1 MPPRSYDRP
10 VARLKIQTFGGLQV
24 FGPAQRP
31 FRLPAKKAQA
41 LLAYLALQP
50 GRPHPR
56 AKLAALLWGDSGEQP
71 SRASLRQA
79 LLVLRRTLNLGEDEL
94 VAGPAETLELVAG
107 CIDVDALEFERLV
120 DDAGDGLE
128 HAATLYGGEFLE
140 GLDTRQPAFDDW
152 LTAKRQQLRE
162 CAVNALSRLLALHTD
177 NGRTERAMD
186 AALRLLALDPLQ
198 EDVHR
203 TLMQLYAKQ
212 GRHAAALR
220 QFQICRSLLARELG
234 VQPQPQTV
242 QLRDAIQRR
251 RNAPRAAADSP
262 QRQASSQAELRVVT
276 IVAAESTRISEEPDP
291 ERAQAAGERFGTA
304 AAELIERFGGVF
316 ERRLSGGIMA
326 SFGVATAHGDD
337 SERAA
342 RCALALH
349 SLGFDLRIGLSVGTV
364 LVTHDPNSPGQPMRV
379 SGEAA
384 GAASRLAAAADPG
397 VVLASDAAWRSL
409 SLLAV
414 GTRCSPTVLPASLRA
429 QGCWQLAG
437 MLDAPVSRASFV
449 GRRKELRQ
457 FTASLQACLETG
469 TGVTIH
475 VRGDPGIGKTRLVE
489 AFRDIAS
496 EHDVA
501 CHAGLVLDFG
511 IGAERD
517 AVRSI
522 VRGLLDV
529 QAEGAHGEIAAIERA
544 IAAGFVDPAHEA
556 HLLDLLQRPLP
567 PTLSAV
573 FDAMDPPARARGMRA
588 ALACLL
594 RRRSA
599 ARPCLILLEDL
610 HWAPART
617 LSQAAILADTAEHC
631 AAIVVTTARTDGDPL
646 NAAWRS
652 AAGISGLITLD
663 LGPLHWA
670 EASAMAAQVG
680 GADEAFTIRCV
691 ERSGGNPLFLEHL
704 LQAGAGESAL
714 PGSVQSVVQARLDGL
729 EPAERNTVRVASVL
743 GQRFSLAALDHLLG
757 APPDS
762 GTRFAHG
769 LVREEAG
776 EGVFAHALVHEGAY
790 ASLPRT
796 QRRELHDKAARWFGG
811 RDPIL
816 RAEHL
821 DRAEQPAA
829 AQAYL
834 DAARTES
841 AAHRHERALKLADR
855 GLELAGETGP
865 RFELACCRA
874 DLLHD
879 LGSMAEAQAGYDAA
893 LLAASGDAERCRAW
907 LGLAAV
913 LRVRDDLDGASQAL
927 ACAEEAA
934 LAHGLIEQ
942 RSRIHF
948 LRGNLLFPRGDLA
961 GCQRE
966 HEQSFGLAREAGCVE
981 LEAAALGGLGD
992 ADFLRGHM
1000 LDARQRFDACVSLAQ
1015 QHGLRRIEAAHRPM
1029 AAIARWYSGETR
1041 SALEDALSAIDL
1053 AARIGHRRAEAI
1065 ACHGAYQFSHALM
1078 AFDAALE
1085 HAEQAL
1091 KLARQIDSPRFE
1103 AEALAF
1109 RGELLRTT
1117 GRRPQAREDLLH
1129 ALRIARATGM
1139 AFIGPLIL
1147 GMLARA
1153 ADDAPTRDKALAEAE
1168 ALLADNTLAHNHLM
1182 FRRDAIDA
1190 CLETGDTAGALRH
1203 AAELEQRTS
1212 AQPLPWSAF
1221 FIARARLLAAHATD
1235 PQAAA
1240 TQTALAQLREDG
1252 HRMGLLVAIDA
1263 IDAATAS
1270 CGSGR

>member
-1 MPPRSYDRP
+1 M
-10 VARLKIQTFGGLQV
+10 ARLKIQTFGGLQV

-31 FRLPAKKAQA
+31 LRLPARKVQA

-79 LLVLRRTLNLGEDEL
+79 LLVLRRTLDLGEDEL

-107 CIDVDALEFERLV
+107 CIEVDALEFERLV
-120 DDAGDGLE
+120 DDAGDGLQR
-128 HAATLYGGEFLE
+128 AATLYGGEFLE
-140 GLDTRQPAFDDW
+140 GLDIREPAFDDW

-162 CAVNALSRLLALHTD
+162 CAVNALSRLLALHSD
-177 NGRTERAMD
+177 NGRTERAID

-220 QFQICRSLLARELG
+220 QFQVCRSLLARELG

-251 RNAPRAAADSP
+251 RNAPGTADDPP
-262 QRQASSQAELRVVT
+262 QVQATSSQAELRVVA

-291 ERAQAAGERFGTA
+291 ERAQAAGERFATA
-304 AAELIERFGGVF
+304 AGELIERFGGVF
-316 ERRLSGGIMA
+316 ERRLSGGILA

-342 RCALALH
+342 RCALALQD
-349 SLGFDLRIGLSVGTV
+349 LGFDLRIGLSVGTV
-364 LVTHDPNSPGQPMRV
+364 LVTHDPHPMRV

-384 GAASRLAAAADPG
+384 GAASRLAAAAEPG
-397 VVLASDAAWRSL
+397 SVLASDAAWRSL
-409 SLLAV
+409 SRLAV
-414 GTRCSPTVLPASLRA
+414 GRRCSPAELPASLRT
-429 QGCWQLAG
+429 QGCWQLTG

-469 TGVTIH
+469 TGVTLH

-489 AFRDIAS
+489 AFRDTAS
-496 EHDVA
+496 ENDVA

-529 QAEGAHGEIAAIERA
+529 QAQGAEGEITALEGA
-544 IAAGFVDPAHEA
+544 IAAGLVDPAHEA
-556 HLLDLLQRPLP
+556 HMLDLLQRPLP
-567 PTLSAV
+567 PALRAV
-573 FDAMDPPARARGMRA
+573 FDAMDPPARARGMRD
-588 ALACLL
+588 ALASLL

-617 LSQAAILADTAEHC
+617 LSQAAVLAATAEHC
-631 AAIVVTTARTDGDPL
+631 AAIVVTTSRTDGDPL

-663 LGPLHWA
+663 LGPLQWA

-680 GADEAFTIRCV
+680 GADEAFLIRCV
-691 ERSGGNPLFLEHL
+691 QRSGGNPLFLEHL

-729 EPAERNTVRVASVL
+729 EAAERDAVRVASVL

-757 APPDS
+757 TPPDA
-762 GTRFAHG
+762 GTRFTHG
-769 LVREEAG
+769 LVREDAG

-796 QRRELHDKAARWFGG
+796 QRRELHDKAARWFAG

-816 RAEHL
+816 HAEHL
-821 DRAEQPAA
+821 DRAEQPGA

-841 AAHRHERALKLADR
+841 AAHRHERALQLADR
-855 GLELAGETGP
+855 GLELAGEDGP

-893 LLAASGDAERCRAW
+893 LAAAGGAAERCRAW

-913 LRVRDDLDGASQAL
+913 LRVRDDLDGASRAL

-934 LAHGLIEQ
+934 LAHRLVEQ

-966 HEQSFGLAREAGCVE
+966 HEQSLGLARESGCVE

-1029 AAIARWYSGETR
+1029 AAIARWYGGQTR
-1041 SALEDALSAIDL
+1041 GALEDAQSAIEL

-1065 ACHGAYQFSHALM
+1065 ARHGAYQFSHALM

-1117 GRRPQAREDLLH
+1117 GRRAQAREDLRQ

-1147 GMLARA
+1147 GMLVRA
-1153 ADDAPTRDKALAEAE
+1153 ADDAPTRDEALAEAE

-1203 AAELEQRTS
+1203 AAELEQRTR
-1212 AQPLPWSAF
+1212 AQPLPWSDF
-1221 FIARARLLAAHATD
+1221 FIARARLLAAHAAD

-1240 TQTALAQLREDG
+1240 TQAALARLGEDG
-1252 HRMGLLVAIDA
+1252 RRMGLLVAIDA

-1270 CGSGR
+1270 CG